1 MTNPSKEQI
10 ATKEVE
16 EIEGLSAE
24 EIDAMVEFV
33 LKTQEVIKA
42 LEIEVEAA
50 KNKLRT
56 NFILPA
62 KEREALMGN
71 QYYAEKIPVDLSKN
85 DLDYTKAALLLTP
98 EELTLVM
105 DKVINVLKL
114 KAMIKAKAIDAC
126 LIPMIKTENWTSKM
140 LLKHRNDVQTI
151 VIKSDEKVKVSKKT
165 KESKIKIN

>member
-62 KEREALMGN
+62 KEREALMDN

-151 VIKSDEKVKVSKKT
+151 VIKPNEKVKVFKKT